1 LLTGKNKEYVL
12 PGWTGWEYNILRRR
26 ASGEQHSPALRWQKN
41 HHRQHF
47 TVAQFVIN

>member
-26 ASGEQHSPALRWQKN
+26 ASGEQHSPALRWQKIITASILPSLN
-41 HHRQHF
+41 LS
-47 TVAQFVIN
+47 